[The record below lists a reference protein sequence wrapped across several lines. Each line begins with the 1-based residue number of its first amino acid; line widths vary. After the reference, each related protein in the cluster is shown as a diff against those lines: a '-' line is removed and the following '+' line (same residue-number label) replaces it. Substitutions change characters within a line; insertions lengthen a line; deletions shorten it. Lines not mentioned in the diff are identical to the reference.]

1 MPGMLISK
9 NETKSLVTL
18 WPPKHRK
25 FEIIQK
31 TWLFPPKTDS
41 FKILGFGLSVIL
53 VLIAYSSGEK
63 IYKSET
69 SGLVE
74 ILRSKV
80 LRLYGIWAISI
91 SYESFIF
98 YF

>member
-9 NETKSLVTL
+9 NETKSLVAL

-41 FKILGFGLSVIL
+41 F
-53 VLIAYSSGEK
+53 
-63 IYKSET
+63 
-69 SGLVE
+69 
-74 ILRSKV
+74 
-80 LRLYGIWAISI
+80 
-91 SYESFIF
+91 
-98 YF
+98 